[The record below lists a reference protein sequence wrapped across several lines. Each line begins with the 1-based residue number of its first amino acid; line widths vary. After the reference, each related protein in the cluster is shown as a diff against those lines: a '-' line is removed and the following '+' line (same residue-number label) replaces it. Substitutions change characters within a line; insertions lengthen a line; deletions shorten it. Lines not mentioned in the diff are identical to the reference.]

1 MSTSSSRSNFVGQH
15 PRQQYFAPSVNA
27 AAAAAAS
34 APRGLSPVGGIL
46 MGRTSPSTARAYEES
61 SIEILK
67 SDSKEDSNSVSPL
80 PIIADRA

>member
-15 PRQQYFAPSVNA
+15 PRQQYFAPSVT
-27 AAAAAAS
+27 AAAAS
-34 APRGLSPVGGIL
+34 VPRGLSPVGGIL

-67 SDSKEDSNSVSPL
+67 SDSKEDTAIV
-80 PIIADRA
+80 